1 MPTRTTGLL
10 QTGDLTI
17 AIATINSAR
26 YIDIIL
32 RYYREH
38 GFAVKLFVDDRS
50 LDDTWRKAREL
61 APDAVPT
68 SNPGGFIAEGLIE
81 EMSRAC
87 PTKWLLRIDDDELP
101 SLAMMDFVR
110 NAVRS
115 DAPDVYAFPRQQ
127 CAVSRTGALVKH
139 GEVSP
144 LDHRQ
149 WRLYQPAR
157 VEFTHGLH
165 TPGIVWDEQARA
177 VTAPMEASLIHLDWA
192 VHSYHERRRK
202 MERYDAHTA
211 NAGTK
216 WRSYYLYE
224 EEPLSPGTFSEL
236 PWPEFRQTSLEISQ
250 RFPELCLDV

>member
-1 MPTRTTGLL
+1 MRIGDLPPSN
-10 QTGDLTI
+10 GDLTI

-38 GFAVKLFVDDRS
+38 EVAVTLFVDDRS
-50 LDDTWRKAREL
+50 VDDSLEKARDL
-61 APDAVPT
+61 APDAIST
-68 SNPGGFIAEGLIE
+68 SNPGGFIAENLLEKI
-81 EMSRAC
+81 SRAC

-110 NAVRS
+110 NAVGN
-115 DAPDVYAFPRQQ
+115 DTPDVYAFPRQQ
-127 CAVSRTGALVKH
+127 CAVSRTGALLTH
-139 GEVSP
+139 GKVSP

-157 VEFTHGLH
+157 VEFKRGLH

-177 VTAPMEASLIHLDWA
+177 VTAPPEASLIHLDWA
-192 VHSYHERRRK
+192 VHSYEQRRHK

-211 NAGTK
+211 GAGTK

-224 EEPLSPGTFSEL
+224 EEPLAPASFSEL
-236 PWPEFRQTSLEISQ
+236 PWPEFRQTALALSQ

>member
-1 MPTRTTGLL
+1 MRTSDLPPS
-10 QTGDLTI
+10 GDLTI

-38 GFAVKLFVDDRS
+38 GIAVTLFVDDRS
-50 LDDTWRKAREL
+50 VDDSLGKAREL
-61 APDAVPT
+61 APDAISA
-68 SNPGGFIAEGLIE
+68 SNPGGFIAEDLLE
-81 EMSRAC
+81 KMSRAC

-110 NAVRS
+110 NAVRN
-115 DAPDVYAFPRQQ
+115 DTPDVYAFPRQQ
-127 CAVSRTGALVKH
+127 CAVSRKGALLRH

-157 VEFTHGLH
+157 VEYTRGLH

-177 VTAPMEASLIHLDWA
+177 VTAPLETSLIHLDWA
-192 VHSYHERRRK
+192 VHSYDDRRRK

-224 EEPLSPGTFSEL
+224 EEPFAPATFSEL
-236 PWPEFRQTSLEISQ
+236 PWPEFRQTALEISQ
-250 RFPELCLDV
+250 RFPELCLEI